1 MPLLRHEPQGRVES
15 LSDLL
20 GIALALEKEAARR
33 YDQLAQLMDHRGEA
47 ATAATFRALV
57 AEEQDHVTAVDGWAH
72 DLGVPAPDAP
82 AFAWR
87 LPPEIAAS
95 WDELTERT
103 RLTPYQALSLAVVN
117 EQRAFAFYSYIA
129 AHAEA
134 EPVRANAE
142 ALAREELRHAALLR
156 RERRKAFHRERHGV
170 ESKPTPTRVDNTEE
184 LDRLAAT
191 MMSAAATEHTVIAA
205 RLNALNDSDSA
216 ALLTRVAEEE
226 RRMAPAQGGANPFNP
241 DALGNVTACL
251 RAAVAVSERL
261 AEAFGDVA
269 EQAADEAV
277 LAEALRLQEAAV
289 GHLALLAERLETI
302 SSRSA

>member
-1 MPLLRHEPQGRVES
+1 MPVLRHEPRGRVES

-20 GIALALEKEAARR
+20 GLALALETEAARR
-33 YDQLAQLMDHRGEA
+33 YDQLARLMDHRGEA
-47 ATAATFRALV
+47 DTASTFRALV
-57 AEEQDHVTAVDGWAH
+57 AEEQGHVAVVDGWIH
-72 DLGVPAPDAP
+72 GLGLPAPDAP
-82 AFAWR
+82 AFLWR
-87 LPPEIAAS
+87 LPPETAAS

-103 RLTPYQALSLAVVN
+103 RLTPYQALSLAVTN

-156 RERRKAFHRERHGV
+156 RERRKAFHRERRGV
-170 ESKPTPTRVDNTEE
+170 ESKPTRVESAEE
-184 LDRLAAT
+184 FERLAAR
-191 MMSAAATEHTVIAA
+191 MLSAAATEHAAIAA

-216 ALLTRVAEEE
+216 ALLTRIAEEE
-226 RRMAPAQGGANPFNP
+226 RRMTTAQGGATPSDP
-241 DALGNVTACL
+241 DALANVPACL

-269 EQAADEAV
+269 EQAGDEAV
-277 LAEALRLQEAAV
+277 LAEALRLQEATV

-302 SSRSA
+302 SSR